1 MKKYF
6 LIILFVAIANM
17 AFSVTLTAV
26 VAPFKISDNAVT
38 EDEAAQIAD
47 LVTKS
52 LFDRGVN
59 IVDRSSLE
67 DILEELQFQGS
78 DWSNPKKTAELGKI
92 LNAHIIIKGRISRGS
107 GTFTT
112 YIGNSI
118 SGSVPIRYR
127 LNMSAI
133 NIKTAQIIGSESF
146 SLDDINSR
154 FLDGDV
160 SKFYRA
166 ISLET
171 FACPDSMVIKA
182 KDIKGFSFLEYVY
195 LGKANFEKAR
205 KMAKE
210 YKNGDFGGWRLPTV
224 EELKSIGKG
233 LLSSS
238 DKSIMLWALQEG
250 KPAVFKEYLGNCVT
264 WIDVGGYY
272 PIPIENGET
281 YYDYKIYTD
290 KDLNEE
296 FYVYAIH

>member
-17 AFSVTLTAV
+17 AFSVTLTAIV
-26 VAPFKISDNAVT
+26 TPLKISDNAVT
-38 EDEAAQIAD
+38 EDEATQVVD
-47 LVTKS
+47 LITKS
-52 LFDRGVN
+52 LLNLGVS
-59 IVDRSSLE
+59 IVDRDSLA

-92 LNAHIIIKGRISRGS
+92 LNAHIIIKGRISEHN
-107 GTFTT
+107 TT
-112 YIGNSI
+112 AYTKFEA
-118 SGSVPIRYR
+118 VHVRYNVS
-127 LNMSAI
+127 LSAI
-133 NIKTAQIIGSESF
+133 NIKTAQVIGSESF
-146 SLDDINSR
+146 YLDSINSR
-154 FLDGDV
+154 FLDRGV
-160 SKFYRA
+160 REFYGA

-171 FACPDSMVIKA
+171 FACSDSMVIKG
-182 KDIKGFSFLEYVY
+182 KDIKGFSFLEYVC

-224 EELKSIGKG
+224 GELKSIGKG

-238 DKSIMLWALQEG
+238 DKSIMLWALQGG
-250 KPAVFKEYLGNCVT
+250 KPVVFKEYLGNCVT
-264 WIDVGGYY
+264 WVDIGGRY
-272 PIPIENGET
+272 PVPIENGET
-281 YYDYKIYTD
+281 YYDYEIYTD